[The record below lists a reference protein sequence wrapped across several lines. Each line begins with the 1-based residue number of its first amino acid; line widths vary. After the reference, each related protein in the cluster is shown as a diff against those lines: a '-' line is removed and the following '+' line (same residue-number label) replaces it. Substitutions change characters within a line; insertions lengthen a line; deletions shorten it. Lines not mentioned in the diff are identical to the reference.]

1 MHPNGYF
8 ALVLAP
14 ESADLL
20 RLRFATLPCILA
32 HHCTVRYGS
41 CDPADLPIPFTPG
54 DLGRNFALK
63 VTGRARRADGGVE
76 AVVVALALADG
87 RLLDGGFTENA
98 IPHVTVATDGVT
110 EPVEA
115 NALLRQG
122 FETVD
127 GPLLLAT
134 LVHTRAS
141 SSGGDGL

>member
-1 MHPNGYF
+1 VHPDGYF
-8 ALVLAP
+8 ALVLTP

-20 RLRFATLPCILA
+20 RLRFATLPCVLA

-41 CDPADLPIPFTPG
+41 CDPADLPVTFNPG
-54 DLGRNFALK
+54 DLGRTFTLK
-63 VTGRARRADGGVE
+63 VTGQARRADGGVE

-87 RLLDGGFTENA
+87 RVLDQGFTENA

-115 NALLRQG
+115 NALLRKE
-122 FETVD
+122 FEPVD

-141 SSGGDGL
+141 NSEGDGL

>member
-1 MHPNGYF
+1 MHPDGYF

-41 CDPADLPIPFTPG
+41 CDAADLPVVFHPG
-54 DLGRNFALK
+54 DLGRTFTLK
-63 VTGRARRADGGVE
+63 VTGRTRRADGGVE

-87 RLLDGGFTENA
+87 RLLEQGFSENE

-115 NALLRQG
+115 NVLLREG
-122 FETVD
+122 FEPVD

-141 SSGGDGL
+141 SSVGDGL